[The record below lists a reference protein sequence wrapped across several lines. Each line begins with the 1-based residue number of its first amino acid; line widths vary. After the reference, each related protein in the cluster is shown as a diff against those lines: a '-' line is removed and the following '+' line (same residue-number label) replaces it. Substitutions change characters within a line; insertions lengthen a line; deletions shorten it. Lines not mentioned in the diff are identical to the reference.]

1 MEAFIK
7 QRRSIWPMLPLY
19 APEESTR
26 GAVDDLIG
34 PGVSTVTARAYGAP
48 VTSSIMLDLSA
59 VAVARRCVAAV
70 VFALAVTA
78 CSSNSTGASNPSTTT
93 APSTP
98 STSVPTAGTPAGGAP
113 DPCTLA
119 TATEV
124 TATFGEQFDTGKPS
138 GAGSQKGCLFV
149 QSGGADSVYIYVASG
164 SDAATFYSTNR
175 SAYASTDLTG
185 LGDKAFV
192 SNDGGQLGVQQ
203 GNLTILIHLVGF
215 TKLPPA
221 TLKPKQE
228 AFARVVLGH
237 VH

>member
-138 GAGSQKGCLFV
+138 GA
-149 QSGGADSVYIYVASG
+149 
-164 SDAATFYSTNR
+164 ATFYSTNR

-221 TLKPKQE
+221 ALKPKQE